1 MPLKVGYLRAG
12 QEDVLT
18 GPGGRLLLLDL
29 KFHDLGRM
37 LNDLGDVRPVTGS
50 NFTKNTLIDPDDT
63 TNKPV
68 ALEKSF
74 FQLGGSRMNSVL
86 TQKTPIW
93 LKEQYGGLSGL
104 IMQNMP

>member
-29 KFHDLGRM
+29 KFH
-37 LNDLGDVRPVTGS
+37 DLGDVRPVTGS

-74 FQLGGSRMNSVL
+74 FQLRGSRMNSVL